1 VGEVAEADPAALVG
15 IIGDCRTENDIPHT
29 VACRALGVSTA
40 WYYKWRSRPDKP
52 TEREIRRAALT
63 ERIKY
68 FFTRSGGT
76 YGSPRITLDLWAE
89 GWQVSRNTVAGI
101 MAEQG
106 WYGRE
111 PKKRRSLTRQG
122 KRKAARDLV
131 HRHFD
136 AVSPDVLWCGDMT
149 EIDTAE
155 GKLYLA
161 TVIDLFSR
169 RCLGYAMGERHDAA
183 LVAASLKMA
192 AATRGG
198 DVDGVIFHSDRGS
211 EYTSAAYQDL
221 CDRLGVVQSM
231 GRVGSCF
238 DNAAAEAFN
247 SLLKVEY
254 VHRHRFATR
263 TEARIKIATWI
274 ADFYN
279 TRRRHTRAGGLPPAE
294 FERIIRQQRQQ
305 AIHQDEAA

>member
-1 VGEVAEADPAALVG
+1 VGEVAEADPAVLVG
-15 IIGDCRTENDIPHT
+15 VIGDCRTEDGIPQK
-29 VACRALGVSTA
+29 VACRVLGVSEA
-40 WYYKWRSRPDKP
+40 WYYKWRSRPSNP
-52 TEREIRRAALT
+52 TKREVRRAALT
-63 ERIKY
+63 RRIKEL
-68 FFTRSGGT
+68 FEASGGT

-89 GWQVSRNTVAGI
+89 GRRVSRNTVAEI
-101 MAEQG
+101 MAENG

-131 HRHFD
+131 GRHFD
-136 AVSPDVLWCGDMT
+136 AVSPDVLWVGDMT
-149 EIDTAE
+149 EIDTEE

-183 LVAASLKMA
+183 LVGASLRMA

-211 EYTSAAYQDL
+211 EYTSAAYNTL
-221 CDRLGVVQSM
+221 CARLGVVQSM

-247 SLLKVEY
+247 STVKVEY
-254 VHRHRFATR
+254 IHRHRFATR
-263 TEARIKIATWI
+263 AQARIKIATWI

-279 TRRRHTRAGGLPPAE
+279 TRRRHTRAGGLPPVE

-305 AIHQDEAA
+305 AVHRDEAA